1 MTAVEPEDPSPSLD
15 SGGQLLRSSAVVA
28 VGTGL
33 SRVTGLARTVAQGI
47 VLGTIVGSTYSGANT
62 VPNLLYDLLLGG
74 VLAATLVPVFVEN
87 RERHDDDATSA
98 VVTVLG
104 LALVVVTGIA
114 LLLAP
119 VLAVF
124 FTPVVPPEG
133 ADAARTV
140 TTLLLV
146 MFLPQ
151 IFFYGVTTL
160 FSGLLNAHRR
170 FAAAAFAP
178 VVNNIITIAV
188 LVVFSARVGT
198 DPTLDDL
205 HANTWLLV
213 LLGLGTTLGIAAQTV
228 VLVPAIRQAHIT
240 LRWRF
245 DVHSRAVRAVVR
257 LSGWTFG
264 YVLANVATVGVII
277 VFAEKSDQSSFSAAA
292 YNYAYQFF
300 QLPYGLL
307 AVSVITAFLP
317 ELTRLALGG
326 QLVAFGERFMLGLRI
341 TLLLVVPVTAGYLV
355 LARPIMALFFNYR
368 SLDQA
373 DTNLIGNTLITFT
386 IGLPAFAIYLL
397 SMRGF
402 YAFKDTRTP
411 FFINLGE
418 CALTLVLA
426 IVLRSSGAPG
436 LALAFALGY
445 VPFAVVALVL
455 LHRKAGGLPWATS
468 VPSLVRITGAGLV
481 TAALVAGVSLL
492 LGSEEGSGA
501 LVRVVAGVAVGAAAY
516 VGTCLVL
523 RVPELRQGL
532 ALVRRPG

>member
-1 MTAVEPEDPSPSLD
+1 MTTVEPEEPVAN
-15 SGGQLLRSSAVVA
+15 GGTGSQLLRSSAVVA

-47 VLGTIVGSTYSGANT
+47 VLGEIVGSIYSGANT

-74 VLAATLVPVFVEN
+74 VLAATMVPVFVEN
-87 RERHDDDATSA
+87 RENHDDDATSA

-104 LALVVVTGIA
+104 LALFVVTGVA
-114 LLLAP
+114 LLAAPILGVILAP
-119 VLAVF
+119 TVS
-124 FTPVVPPEG
+124 PEQQSQ
-133 ADAARTV
+133 ARSV

-151 IFFYGVTTL
+151 IFFYGATTL
-160 FSGLLNAHRR
+160 ASGLLNAHRR

-178 VVNNIITIAV
+178 VLNNIVTIIV
-188 LVVFSARVGT
+188 LGLFSARVGT
-198 DPTLDDL
+198 DPTIGDL
-205 HANTWLLV
+205 TANTWLLV
-213 LLGLGTTLGIAAQTV
+213 LLGIGTTAGIVAQTV
-228 VLVPAIRQAHIT
+228 VLIPAIRHARINLH
-240 LRWRF
+240 WRF
-245 DVHSRAVRAVVR
+245 DLRSPSVRSVVR

-264 YVLANVATVGVII
+264 YVLVNVVTVGIII
-277 VFAEKSDQSSFSAAA
+277 VFAEKATESFSTAA

-317 ELTRLALGG
+317 ELTRLALSGDRNG
-326 QLVAFGERFMLGLRI
+326 FGERFMLALRL

-355 LARPIMALFFNYR
+355 LAEPIMAVFFNYR

-373 DTNLIGNTLITFT
+373 DTMLIGTTLLTFT
-386 IGLPAFAIYLL
+386 VGLPSFALYLL

-411 FFINLGE
+411 FLINIGE

-426 IVLRSSGAPG
+426 VLLRSHGAPG

-445 VPFAVVALVL
+445 LPFAFVAIGL
-455 LHRKAGGLPWATS
+455 LHRKAGGLPWRSS
-468 VPSLVRITGAGLV
+468 VPSLVRITA
-481 TAALVAGVSLL
+481 AGVITALAVSGASLL
-492 LGSEEGSGA
+492 VGGDAGIPA
-501 LVRVVAGVAVGAAAY
+501 LERVIAGVIVGVLVYLGA
-516 VGTCLVL
+516 CFVL
-523 RVPELRQGL
+523 RVAELRQGI
-532 ALVRRPG
+532 AIVRHPG